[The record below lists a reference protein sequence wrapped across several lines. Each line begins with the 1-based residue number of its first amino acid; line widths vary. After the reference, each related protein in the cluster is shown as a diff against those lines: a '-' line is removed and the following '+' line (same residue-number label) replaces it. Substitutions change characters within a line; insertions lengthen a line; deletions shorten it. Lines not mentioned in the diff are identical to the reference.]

1 MSAVITSSRMDRSRF
16 ERNKN
21 CVKTRCNRAY
31 DNELRFHFPSRA
43 FYPKK
48 LGNFKD
54 LVVVV
59 DVVGVVGIGVE
70 VVGDCGVGCQG
81 AARSSEAFL
90 FLSVA

>member
-1 MSAVITSSRMDRSRF
+1 M
-16 ERNKN
+16 
-21 CVKTRCNRAY
+21 KTGCNRAY
-31 DNELRFHFPSRA
+31 DNELRFHFPPRA

-70 VVGDCGVGCQG
+70 VVGDCDGVGCQG
-81 AARSSEAFL
+81 AARSTEAFL